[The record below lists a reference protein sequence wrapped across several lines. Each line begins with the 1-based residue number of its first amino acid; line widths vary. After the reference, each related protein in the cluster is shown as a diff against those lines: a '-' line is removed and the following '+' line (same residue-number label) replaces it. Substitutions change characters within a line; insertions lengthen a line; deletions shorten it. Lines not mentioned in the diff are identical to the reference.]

1 MWYFPC
7 GVPEIFPM
15 ALWLVFSLYFSF
27 VLQTE
32 LCQLFCPI
40 FDNFGLILI
49 KLACNFQPA
58 CLFSFVW
65 VFSGKLWQ
73 YLVFVSTKMVKLSRG
88 QLRNL
93 QFLWTLTGRDDPTSC
108 EKYYLLVAL
117 NTTPGF
123 GLHKHGWKCPQVF
136 LKHFFFSKT
145 SGFVPTNVTGD
156 CLTFREQYLAL
167 VSTKTGVLEKIWFW
181 SPQTWLEMECI
192 PKKNI
197 QILCPQK
204 QLEIVLKS
212 PGIFPLLV
220 STNTPG
226 NVLRSA

>member
-1 MWYFPC
+1 MVRKKSW
-7 GVPEIFPM
+7 
-15 ALWLVFSLYFSF
+15 
-27 VLQTE
+27 
-32 LCQLFCPI
+32 
-40 FDNFGLILI
+40 FGL
-49 KLACNFQPA
+49 K
-58 CLFSFVW
+58 CLFWSPKTW
-65 VFSGKLWQ
+65 PEMSQ
-73 YLVFVSTKMVKLSRG
+73 SR
-88 QLRNL
+88 LRNTR
-93 QFLWTLTGRDDPTSC
+93 FC
-108 EKYYLLVAL
+108 C
-117 NTTPGF
+117 
-123 GLHKHGWKCPQVF
+123 HKHGWKCPMVSLRYLVLVSMNTAGDGLTSCGKYPDLVSTKTVGNVPIGF
-136 LKHFFFSKT
+136 LRNIWFWPPQTWPEMARLPKKNIWIWSPQTWLEMSPGFFFPKT

-167 VSTKTGVLEKIWFW
+167 VSTKTGVLEKICFW

>member
-1 MWYFPC
+1 MVRKKSW
-7 GVPEIFPM
+7 
-15 ALWLVFSLYFSF
+15 
-27 VLQTE
+27 
-32 LCQLFCPI
+32 
-40 FDNFGLILI
+40 FGL
-49 KLACNFQPA
+49 K
-58 CLFSFVW
+58 CLFWSPKTW
-65 VFSGKLWQ
+65 PEMSQ
-73 YLVFVSTKMVKLSRG
+73 SR
-88 QLRNL
+88 LRNTR
-93 QFLWTLTGRDDPTSC
+93 FC
-108 EKYYLLVAL
+108 C
-117 NTTPGF
+117 
-123 GLHKHGWKCPQVF
+123 HKHGWKCPMVSLRYLVLVSMNMAGDGLTSCGKYPDLVSTKTVGNVPIGF
-136 LKHFFFSKT
+136 LRNIWFWPPQTWPEMARLPKKNIWIWSPQTWLEMSPGFFFPKT

-167 VSTKTGVLEKIWFW
+167 VSTKTGVLEKICFW

>member
-1 MWYFPC
+1 MVRKKSW
-7 GVPEIFPM
+7 
-15 ALWLVFSLYFSF
+15 
-27 VLQTE
+27 
-32 LCQLFCPI
+32 
-40 FDNFGLILI
+40 FGL
-49 KLACNFQPA
+49 K
-58 CLFSFVW
+58 CLFWSPKTW
-65 VFSGKLWQ
+65 PEMSQ
-73 YLVFVSTKMVKLSRG
+73 SR
-88 QLRNL
+88 LRNTR
-93 QFLWTLTGRDDPTSC
+93 FC
-108 EKYYLLVAL
+108 C
-117 NTTPGF
+117 
-123 GLHKHGWKCPQVF
+123 HKHGWKCPMVSLRYLVLVSMNTAGDGLTSCGKYPDLVSTKTVGNVPIGF
-136 LKHFFFSKT
+136 LRNIWFWPPQTWPEMARLPKKNIWIWSPQTWLEMSPGFFFPKT

>member
-1 MWYFPC
+1 MVRKKSW
-7 GVPEIFPM
+7 
-15 ALWLVFSLYFSF
+15 
-27 VLQTE
+27 
-32 LCQLFCPI
+32 
-40 FDNFGLILI
+40 FGL
-49 KLACNFQPA
+49 K
-58 CLFSFVW
+58 CLFWSPKTW
-65 VFSGKLWQ
+65 PEMSQ
-73 YLVFVSTKMVKLSRG
+73 SR
-88 QLRNL
+88 LRNTR
-93 QFLWTLTGRDDPTSC
+93 FC
-108 EKYYLLVAL
+108 C
-117 NTTPGF
+117 
-123 GLHKHGWKCPQVF
+123 HKHGWKCPMVSLRYLVLVSMNMAGDGLTSCGKYPDLVSTKTVGNVPIGF
-136 LKHFFFSKT
+136 LRNIWFWPPQTWPEMARLPKKNIWIWSPQTWLEMSPGFFFPKT

-167 VSTKTGVLEKIWFW
+167 VSTKTGVLEKICFW

-212 PGIFPLLV
+212 PEIFPLLV